1 MDEDKCFLHYE
12 QRAQEQ
18 SYETNNAH
26 PFTRVKAW
34 SRLSVLR
41 PDQKT
46 SRLWLMP
53 SLIVAGIVAVPLMAV
68 LASLFA
74 PSTDAW
80 SHISSTV
87 LGSYLTNTLTLMA
100 LVSILSLLPGV
111 GCAWLVAACEFPGRR
126 YFDWLLIVP
135 LAAPAYVVAYAYTDL
150 LDVSGPLQS
159 GVRELLGLSINE
171 FAISGF
177 RSLPGAAIVLSLV
190 LYPYIYLLARTS
202 FASRSGAQ
210 FEAARVL
217 GLSPYRAFW
226 RIALPSAR
234 PAIAGGLAL
243 VLMETL
249 ADFGVV
255 DYFAVPTFSTGIF
268 RTWIGLGDKTAA
280 LKLAAI
286 MLLFVLMLV
295 TLEGATRKGR
305 PDPRDHRRPRAM
317 RLRGLRAA
325 LACLACLTPVALGF
339 ILPVAVLLGY
349 QLGSG
354 GDQLL
359 GRGFWEFSFNSARV
373 SAVAALL
380 AAVLALLMSYCN
392 RQKPGRAGALLIR
405 LGTLGYALPGM
416 LLAVGLLGPIGMLD
430 RHLTVWLRDAVGYG
444 GGLVLSGTTAL
455 LIYAYLCRFMTVAF
469 NTVDA
474 GLQGIPVALDASARS
489 LGATPGEVMRRIHL
503 PLLRPSLAAAALL
516 VFVDAM
522 RELPATLMLRPFG
535 FETLATRVY
544 RLASDERLAEASSAA
559 LAIVLLGLIP
569 VLLVHRLAKA
579 RA

>member
-1 MDEDKCFLHYE
+1 MSNVPHSDAMK
-12 QRAQEQ
+12 RKM
-18 SYETNNAH
+18 
-26 PFTRVKAW
+26 R
-34 SRLSVLR
+34 SRYPGSR
-41 PDQKT
+41 P
-46 SRLWLMP
+46 SRLWLIP
-53 SLIVAGIVAVPLMAV
+53 SLLVAGIIAIPLLAV
-68 LASLFA
+68 LAALVA
-74 PSTDAW
+74 PPTDAW
-80 SHISSTV
+80 SHIWSTV
-87 LGSYLTNTLTLMA
+87 LGGYVTNTLALMV
-100 LVSILSLLPGV
+100 LVGLMSLVPGV

-126 YFDWLLIVP
+126 YFDWLLVVP

-150 LDVSGPLQS
+150 LAVSGPLQS
-159 GVRELLGLSINE
+159 GIRELLGLSVAD

-202 FASRSGAQ
+202 FSSRSGAQ

-226 RIALPSAR
+226 RVALPSAR

-286 MLLFVLMLV
+286 MLLFVLVLV
-295 TLEGATRKGR
+295 TLESATRKGR
-305 PDPRDHRRPRAM
+305 PDPRDHRRPRSM
-317 RLRGLRAA
+317 RLTGLRAA
-325 LACLACLTPVALGF
+325 LACLACATPVVLGF

-349 QLGSG
+349 ELSSG

-373 SAVAALL
+373 SSVAALL
-380 AAVLALLMSYCN
+380 AALLALLMSYSK
-392 RQKPGRAGALLIR
+392 RQSPGPLGAWLIR
-405 LGTLGYALPGM
+405 FGTLGYALPGM

-430 RHLTVWLRDAVGYG
+430 RHLSGWLRDAFGYS

-474 GLQGIPVALDASARS
+474 GLQGIPAALDASARS
-489 LGATPGEVMRRIHL
+489 LGATPGEVVRRVHL

-516 VFVDAM
+516 VFVDTM

-559 LAIVLLGLIP
+559 LAIILLGLLP
-569 VLLVHRLAKA
+569 VLLVHRLAKPGPD
-579 RA
+579 RPESPS

>member
-1 MDEDKCFLHYE
+1 MLRQD
-12 QRAQEQ
+12 Q
-18 SYETNNAH
+18 SA
-26 PFTRVKAW
+26 
-34 SRLSVLR
+34 
-41 PDQKT
+41 

-53 SLIVAGIVAVPLMAV
+53 SLLVAAIVAIPLLAV
-68 LASLFA
+68 LASLLA
-74 PSTDAW
+74 PATDGW
-80 SHISSTV
+80 SHILSTV
-87 LGSYLTNTLTLMA
+87 LGGYLTNTISLMV
-100 LVSILSLLPGV
+100 LVGVLSLLPGV

-126 YFDWLLIVP
+126 YFDWLLVVP

-159 GVRELLGLSINE
+159 GVRELLGLSVAD

-190 LYPYIYLLARTS
+190 LYPYIYLLAKTS
-202 FASRSGAQ
+202 FSSRSGAQ

-226 RIALPSAR
+226 HVALPSAR

-286 MLLFVLMLV
+286 MLLFVLILI

-305 PDPRDHRRPRAM
+305 PDPQDHRRPRSM
-317 RLRGLRAA
+317 RLTGLRAG
-325 LACLACLTPVALGF
+325 LACLACLTPVVLGF

-349 QLGSG
+349 KLGSG

-373 SAVAALL
+373 SSVAALL
-380 AAVLALLMSYCN
+380 AALLALLMGYAN

-405 LGTLGYALPGM
+405 FGTLGYALPGM
-416 LLAVGLLGPIGMLD
+416 LLAVGLLGPIGALD
-430 RHLTVWLRDAVGYG
+430 RHLTVWLRDAVGYS

-489 LGATPGEVMRRIHL
+489 LGATPGEVVRRIHL

-559 LAIVLLGLIP
+559 LTIVLLGLLP
-569 VLLVHRLAKA
+569 VLLVHRLNSS
-579 RA
+579 RPS

>member
-1 MDEDKCFLHYE
+1 MLRQD
-12 QRAQEQ
+12 Q
-18 SYETNNAH
+18 SA
-26 PFTRVKAW
+26 
-34 SRLSVLR
+34 
-41 PDQKT
+41 

-53 SLIVAGIVAVPLMAV
+53 SLLVAAIVAIPLLAV
-68 LASLFA
+68 LASLLA
-74 PSTDAW
+74 PATDGW
-80 SHISSTV
+80 SHILSTV
-87 LGSYLTNTLTLMA
+87 LGGYLTNTISLMV
-100 LVSILSLLPGV
+100 LVGVLSLLPGV

-126 YFDWLLIVP
+126 YFDWLLVVP

-159 GVRELLGLSINE
+159 GVRELLGLSVAD

-190 LYPYIYLLARTS
+190 LYPYIYLLAKTS
-202 FASRSGAQ
+202 FSSRSGAQ

-226 RIALPSAR
+226 HVALPSAR

-286 MLLFVLMLV
+286 MLLFVLILI

-305 PDPRDHRRPRAM
+305 PDPQDHRRPRSM
-317 RLRGLRAA
+317 RLTGLRAG
-325 LACLACLTPVALGF
+325 LACLACLTPVVLGF

-349 QLGSG
+349 KLGSG

-373 SAVAALL
+373 SSVAALL
-380 AAVLALLMSYCN
+380 AALLALLMGYAN

-405 LGTLGYALPGM
+405 FGTLGYALPGM
-416 LLAVGLLGPIGMLD
+416 LLAVGLLGPIGVLD
-430 RHLTVWLRDAVGYG
+430 RHLTVWLRDAVGYS

-489 LGATPGEVMRRIHL
+489 LGATPGEVVRRIHL

-559 LAIVLLGLIP
+559 LTIVLLGLLP
-569 VLLVHRLAKA
+569 VLLVHRLNSS
-579 RA
+579 RPS

>member
-1 MDEDKCFLHYE
+1 MLRQD
-12 QRAQEQ
+12 Q
-18 SYETNNAH
+18 S
-26 PFTRVKAW
+26 
-34 SRLSVLR
+34 
-41 PDQKT
+41 T
-46 SRLWLMP
+46 SRLWLIP
-53 SLIVAGIVAVPLMAV
+53 SLVAASIVAIPLLAV
-68 LASLFA
+68 LASLIA
-74 PSTDAW
+74 PPTDAW
-80 SHISSTV
+80 SHIWSTV
-87 LGSYLTNTLTLMA
+87 LGGYLSNTISLMV
-100 LVSILSLLPGV
+100 LVGILSLLPGV

-126 YFDWLLIVP
+126 YFDWLLVVP

-159 GVRELLGLSINE
+159 GLREFLGLSIDN
-171 FAISGF
+171 FAFSGF

-202 FASRSGAQ
+202 FSSRSGAQ

-226 RIALPSAR
+226 HVALPSAR

-280 LKLAAI
+280 LKLAAL
-286 MLLFVLMLV
+286 MLLFVLILI

-305 PDPRDHRRPRAM
+305 PDPRDYRQPRSM
-317 RLRGLRAA
+317 RLRGLRGG
-325 LACLACLTPVALGF
+325 LACLACATPVVLGF

-349 QLGSG
+349 KLSSG

-373 SAVAALL
+373 SSIAALL
-380 AAVLALLMSYCN
+380 AALLALLMSYSR
-392 RQKPGRAGALLIR
+392 RQSPGPVGAWLIR

-430 RHLTVWLRDAVGYG
+430 RHLTGWLRDAFGYS
-444 GGLVLSGTTAL
+444 GGLVLSGTTVL
-455 LIYAYLCRFMTVAF
+455 LIYAYLCRFITVAF

-474 GLQGIPVALDASARS
+474 GLQGIPTALDASARS
-489 LGATPGEVMRRIHL
+489 LGATPDELVRRIHL
-503 PLLRPSLAAAALL
+503 PLLRPSLAAAVLL
-516 VFVDAM
+516 VFVDVM

-559 LAIVLLGLIP
+559 LAIVLLGLLP
-569 VLLVHRLAKA
+569 VLLVHRLAKPKP
-579 RA
+579 